1 MRQRLL
7 AVLAALV
14 LVAAGAPGARATGND
29 LTGRRAPDLYVPQAI
44 QGVQPGTTLATYAGK
59 VLVLKFFFA
68 GCPTCR
74 ASLPEFQ
81 RLSVQYAGRPEVQF
95 LALAYDTYENVAPL
109 VRANGYT
116 FPIGLDPTG
125 DTPKRYGVHTYP
137 TEYVIGGDGV
147 VKAYDTLSTWAID
160 RAAATAAP
168 VAPAVSPEVLRER
181 RIAELGEVPPALAA
195 AKDAAGARDYGQVL
209 RVVEAHLDPA
219 KDAPAVVTAAKR
231 IQALALERYYA
242 RARRII
248 EVWNVDRAAAWQAVD
263 VFQADFRGTSK
274 EASTAEWIAT
284 LGPRTT
290 PAR

>member
-1 MRQRLL
+1 M
-7 AVLAALV
+7 
-14 LVAAGAPGARATGND
+14 
-29 LTGRRAPDLYVPQAI
+29 
-44 QGVQPGTTLATYAGK
+44 
-59 VLVLKFFFA
+59 
-68 GCPTCR
+68 
-74 ASLPEFQ
+74 
-81 RLSVQYAGRPEVQF
+81 
-95 LALAYDTYENVAPL
+95 
-109 VRANGYT
+109 
-116 FPIGLDPTG
+116 
-125 DTPKRYGVHTYP
+125 
-137 TEYVIGGDGV
+137 
-147 VKAYDTLSTWAID
+147 
-160 RAAATAAP
+160 
-168 VAPAVSPEVLRER
+168 
-181 RIAELGEVPPALAA
+181 
-195 AKDAAGARDYGQVL
+195 L